1 MVSTPI
7 MNWKV
12 VKSIPLM
19 QVQERVEIL
28 TEKYGSLSLMH
39 EEFAKGRVPPGVFD
53 EYIEWTSMDHALR
66 AYQEGEDFEYLA
78 DEEMPLGSKQYEKL
92 TPRRLELLDH
102 LGKGLYRSIN
112 ALAEVVGRDVKNV
125 YNDLKTLE
133 ELGFISLT
141 REGRR
146 LVPELL
152 VHEINI
158 QFG

>member
-1 MVSTPI
+1 

-19 QVQERVEIL
+19 QVQSRVNLL

-39 EEFAKGRVPPGVFD
+39 EEFAKGRMPPGVFD

-78 DEEMPLGSKQYEKL
+78 DEDIPLDSKQYEKL

-102 LGKGLYRSIN
+102 LAKGLYRSIN
-112 ALAEVVGRDVKNV
+112 GLAQAVGRDVKNV
-125 YNDLKTLE
+125 YNDLKVLE
-133 ELGFISLT
+133 ALGFVALTPDGRSLI
-141 REGRR
+141 
-146 LVPELL
+146 PELI

-158 QFG
+158 LLG

>member
-1 MVSTPI
+1 

-19 QVQERVEIL
+19 QVQSRVKAL
-28 TEKYGSLSLMH
+28 TERYGSLSLMH
-39 EEFAKGRVPPGVFD
+39 EEFAKGRMPPGVFD

-78 DEEMPLGSKQYEKL
+78 DEEIPLDSKQYEKL

-102 LGKGLYRSIN
+102 LAKGLYRSIN
-112 ALAEVVGRDVKNV
+112 GLAQAVGRDVKNV
-125 YNDLKTLE
+125 YNDLKALE
-133 ELGFISLT
+133 ALGFVVLT
-141 REGRR
+141 PEGRS
-146 LVPELL
+146 LVPELI

-158 QFG
+158 ILG

>member
-1 MVSTPI
+1 MKR
-7 MNWKV
+7 KV

-19 QVQERVEIL
+19 QVQSRVEAL
-28 TEKYGSLSLMH
+28 TERYGSLSLMH
-39 EEFAKGRVPPGVFD
+39 EEFAKGRMPPGVFD

-78 DEEMPLGSKQYEKL
+78 DEEMPLDSKQYEKL

-102 LGKGLYRSIN
+102 LGKGLYESIN
-112 ALAEVVGRDVKNV
+112 RLAEEVGRDVKNV

-133 ELGFISLT
+133 GLGFVSLT

>member
-1 MVSTPI
+1 

-19 QVQERVEIL
+19 QVQARVEAL
-28 TEKYGSLSLMH
+28 TERYGSLSLMH
-39 EEFAKGRVPPGVFD
+39 EEFAKGRMPPGVFD

-78 DEEMPLGSKQYEKL
+78 DEDIPLDSKQYEKL

-102 LGKGLYRSIN
+102 LAKRLYRSIN
-112 ALAEVVGRDVKNV
+112 GLAHFVGRDVKNV
-125 YNDLKTLE
+125 YNDLKVLE

-141 REGRR
+141 PEGRR
-146 LVPELL
+146 LVPELI

-158 QFG
+158 LLG

>member
-1 MVSTPI
+1 

-19 QVQERVEIL
+19 QVQSRVDLL

-39 EEFAKGRVPPGVFD
+39 EEFAKGRMPPGVFD

-78 DEEMPLGSKQYEKL
+78 DEDIPLDSKQYEKL

-102 LGKGLYRSIN
+102 LAKGLYRSIN
-112 ALAEVVGRDVKNV
+112 GLAQAVGRDVKNV
-125 YNDLKTLE
+125 YNDLKVLE
-133 ELGFISLT
+133 ALGFVALTPDGRSLI
-141 REGRR
+141 
-146 LVPELL
+146 PELIL
-152 VHEINI
+152 HEINI
-158 QFG
+158 LLG

>member
-1 MVSTPI
+1 

-12 VKSIPLM
+12 VKSIPLI
-19 QVQERVEIL
+19 QVQSRVDLL

-39 EEFAKGRVPPGVFD
+39 EEFAKGRMPPGVFD

-78 DEEMPLGSKQYEKL
+78 DEDIPLDSKQYEKL

-102 LGKGLYRSIN
+102 LAKGLYRSIN
-112 ALAEVVGRDVKNV
+112 DLANIVGRDVKNV
-125 YNDLKTLE
+125 YNDLKVLE
-133 ELGFISLT
+133 GLSFISLT
-141 REGRR
+141 PEGRR
-146 LVPELL
+146 LVPELI

-158 QFG
+158 LLG

>member
-1 MVSTPI
+1 M

-53 EYIEWTSMDHALR
+53 EYIEWTIMDHALR

-92 TPRRLELLDH
+92 TPRRLEVLDH
-102 LGKGLYRSIN
+102 LGKGIYRSIN
-112 ALAEVVGRDVKNV
+112 GLAEVVGRDVKNV
-125 YNDLKTLE
+125 HSDLKTLE
-133 ELGFISLT
+133 GLGFISLT

-146 LVPELL
+146 FIPELL
-152 VHEINI
+152 VYEINI
-158 QFG
+158 QLG